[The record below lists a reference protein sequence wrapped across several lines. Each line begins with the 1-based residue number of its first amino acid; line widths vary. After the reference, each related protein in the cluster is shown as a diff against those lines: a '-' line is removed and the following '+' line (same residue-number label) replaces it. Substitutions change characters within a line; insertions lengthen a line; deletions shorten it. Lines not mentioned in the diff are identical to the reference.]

1 MTSFENG
8 VILDVMVK
16 TNINKALEFFDI
28 KADVISMN
36 YHTHTTIDR
45 SYTGIYVIQQDDLIV
60 YVGKGQIL
68 KRQRSHWAKAHRRT
82 LEEGA
87 HDPSGWKWIRENYSI
102 DAGKWQLHYILL
114 YKQTELSAMEGALI
128 YMLQPLA
135 NDETFKDNNRTL
147 KETQ

>member
-1 MTSFENG
+1 MTVWANG

-36 YHTHTTIDR
+36 YSTHTTIDR

-68 KRQRSHWAKAHRRT
+68 KRQRSHWDKAHRRT

-87 HDPSGWKWIRENYSI
+87 HDPSGWKWIRENYNI
-102 DAGKWQLHYILL
+102 DASKWQLHYILL

-128 YMLQPLA
+128 HKLQPLA

-147 KETQ
+147 KETK